1 MTGHTLFLFIRF
13 RLYKMSRDTFL
24 FASNGAVPDITTVT
38 TGFIFLNFLLAFR
51 MKIRYRWLE
60 DKEGIAE
67 R

>member
-1 MTGHTLFLFIRF
+1 MQSE
-13 RLYKMSRDTFL
+13 SRSTVNAGA
-24 FASNGAVPDITTVT
+24 ASYCTARAECKTDTVT
-38 TGFIFLNFLLAFR
+38 TGFLFLNFLLAFR